1 MASLI
6 GTTQPSSTR
15 LMHKS
20 RVHSERRI
28 YILLSDVD
36 MATQA
41 SSTASATPAT
51 STASASLAPTPQ
63 TLIQA
68 AKLAME
74 QDRAI
79 MLDYYVD
86 TAQGKAFL
94 GEDGATK
101 ERVLVKS
108 KEEFTSLI
116 KKLYK
121 VGEDFIVLTENS
133 LYIVSGKIQKRTVN
147 LASLQEA
154 YDKSS

>member
-1 MASLI
+1 
-6 GTTQPSSTR
+6 
-15 LMHKS
+15 MHKS

-41 SSTASATPAT
+41 SSTASSASATPA
-51 STASASLAPTPQ
+51 SSPLSAPTPQ
-63 TLIQA
+63 TLVQA

-86 TAQGKAFL
+86 TAQSKAFL

>member
-1 MASLI
+1 
-6 GTTQPSSTR
+6 
-15 LMHKS
+15 
-20 RVHSERRI
+20 
-28 YILLSDVD
+28 

-41 SSTASATPAT
+41 SSTASATA
-51 STASASLAPTPQ
+51 SASASLAPTPQ

-154 YDKSS
+154 YDKSA

>member
-1 MASLI
+1 
-6 GTTQPSSTR
+6 
-15 LMHKS
+15 MHKS

-41 SSTASATPAT
+41 SSTATPSATA
-51 STASASLAPTPQ
+51 TASASLAPTPQ
-63 TLIQA
+63 TLVQA

-154 YDKSS
+154 YDKSA

>member
-1 MASLI
+1 
-6 GTTQPSSTR
+6 
-15 LMHKS
+15 
-20 RVHSERRI
+20 
-28 YILLSDVD
+28 LSDVD

-41 SSTASATPAT
+41 SSTATPSATA
-51 STASASLAPTPQ
+51 TASASLAPTPQ
-63 TLIQA
+63 TLVQA

-154 YDKSS
+154 YDKSAYDKSA

>member
-1 MASLI
+1 
-6 GTTQPSSTR
+6 
-15 LMHKS
+15 MHKS
-20 RVHSERRI
+20 RVQSERRI

-41 SSTASATPAT
+41 SSTASATASATPA
-51 STASASLAPTPQ
+51 ASASLAPTPQ

-154 YDKSS
+154 YDKSA

>member
-1 MASLI
+1 
-6 GTTQPSSTR
+6 
-15 LMHKS
+15 MHKS
-20 RVHSERRI
+20 RVQSEGRI

-41 SSTASATPAT
+41 SSTASSASATPAPL
-51 STASASLAPTPQ
+51 SAPTPQ
-63 TLIQA
+63 TLVQA

-133 LYIVSGKIQKRTVN
+133 LYVVSGKIQKRTVN

>member
-1 MASLI
+1 
-6 GTTQPSSTR
+6 
-15 LMHKS
+15 MHKS
-20 RVHSERRI
+20 RVQSERRI

-41 SSTASATPAT
+41 SSTASATA
-51 STASASLAPTPQ
+51 SASASLAPTPQ

-94 GEDGATK
+94 GEDSATK

-154 YDKSS
+154 YDKSA

>member
-1 MASLI
+1 
-6 GTTQPSSTR
+6 
-15 LMHKS
+15 MHKS

-41 SSTASATPAT
+41 SSTAPSATAT
-51 STASASLAPTPQ
+51 ATASASVSLAPTPQ

-79 MLDYYVD
+79 MLDYYVE

-133 LYIVSGKIQKRTVN
+133 LYVVSGKIQKRTVN

-154 YDKSS
+154 YDKST

>member
-1 MASLI
+1 
-6 GTTQPSSTR
+6 
-15 LMHKS
+15 
-20 RVHSERRI
+20 
-28 YILLSDVD
+28 

-41 SSTASATPAT
+41 SSTASSASATPAPL
-51 STASASLAPTPQ
+51 SAPTPQ
-63 TLIQA
+63 TLVQA

-133 LYIVSGKIQKRTVN
+133 LYVVSGKIQKRTVN

>member
-1 MASLI
+1 
-6 GTTQPSSTR
+6 
-15 LMHKS
+15 
-20 RVHSERRI
+20 
-28 YILLSDVD
+28 

-41 SSTASATPAT
+41 SSTAS
-51 STASASLAPTPQ
+51 ASASLAPTPQ

-94 GEDGATK
+94 GEDSATK

-154 YDKSS
+154 YDKSA